1 MNPGQLTQTRTG
13 LLFSLC
19 AVKRDAPVEVGGGF
33 RRKHYRSILSSEPIS
48 GPSAHNTQLHS
59 FLFCWGH
66 PHCPWTHNYAAHIS
80 CWSCFSAP
88 TILQPWRFK
97 KLPFAVGGSGVG
109 AGWGTHRWEWRRKDG
124 ALVSSA
130 VPLLWPWNPSM
141 ITWNHMDLGRV
152 GEQREG
158 GGEAASWLTEGHV
171 AEVQV
176 SCPSSASSS
185 QRYHASNS
193 NSRLWWTPPEWRA
206 ASGWWRGCFNSEP
219 TAIISLCCTHRMPDL
234 LLSIDRAHF
243 SGRGGGRRHRRF
255 TSTCDWCV
263 KHRVVELR
271 SRTSTFFFG
280 NKCFC
285 LYIFEWVI
293 KNLWHT
299 STKCFPTFIFSDES
313 RTAAPIKHLGK
324 KQTHSC
330 PWLVFSDISKPALTT
345 LTSGLTFDW

>member
-1 MNPGQLTQTRTG
+1 MLLWRWGEASGGNTIDPFNPQNPSVDFLQII
-13 LLFSLC
+13 LNFILFSSAGVIHTANEPTTTL
-19 AVKRDAPVEVGGGF
+19 RTSHVG
-33 RRKHYRSILSSEPIS
+33 HAS
-48 GPSAHNTQLHS
+48 LHPQS
-59 FLFCWGH
+59 FNPEG
-66 PHCPWTHNYAAHIS
+66 S
-80 CWSCFSAP
+80 
-88 TILQPWRFK
+88 K

-109 AGWGTHRWEWRRKDG
+109 AGRGTHRWEWRRKRRSISEFSRAAPVTLKPVHD
-124 ALVSSA
+124 
-130 VPLLWPWNPSM
+130 
-141 ITWNHMDLGRV
+141 HMEPHGS
-152 GEQREG
+152 GEG
-158 GGEAASWLTEGHV
+158 GRAGGRNRIWEAASWLTEGRI

-271 SRTSTFFFG
+271 SRTLTFFFG

-324 KQTHSC
+324 KQTH
-330 PWLVFSDISKPALTT
+330 
-345 LTSGLTFDW
+345 